1 MRSLEGHGIRLIVK
15 KILVLLL
22 IFLLSFSAER
32 EKSNLKLA
40 QTYFYRGYIE
50 YTQGNY
56 SDAIGEFSKSY
67 LADKEGY
74 YGELSYLYIGI
85 AYAQLSYK
93 KGQKGGIASAIAYLN
108 MYPYYYKKPTY
119 LFLQRE
125 FIGYSYLL
133 LGLYDKAKDIFL
145 SLYRDTLR
153 QDYLLNFLYADALSD
168 GTNRELLNMI
178 DPESLTERRYL
189 YHLVKGFYAFRDGNY
204 KETIKELS
212 DAQSLN
218 RYLEDDPEFLYRYAV
233 SAFMEG
239 DWRKSVFYFEQL
251 DRKDIYKKYGESLDY
266 YLALIYLMNKNY
278 ADAKK
283 RVDKLME
290 LDNVKSALLIS
301 QLWIFQDFLEK
312 YGFKDYSYKKTLK
325 SIAWRYLNST
335 YSIPALLGL
344 YYYSLKEKK
353 VDEKHIFKLKRINLQ
368 EEIVFQDVKV
378 NTKPML
384 EILKELMHKIDPYGK
399 DSNFLVDLYS
409 LNKDNYVSL
418 FGYEKLARA
427 ITYLGNT
434 SMKDVVQGVEEPLRS
449 FLLGQINLLEGSE
462 EGLRMIEGA
471 SKLLEGEDKKEALFI
486 LGIYKKDIR
495 LLESLVKEK
504 LSTRLEPYLEPA
516 LLELGD
522 FYYARRDYNKA
533 KEHYKRYLEIAR
545 ESDLY
550 WLVAYKLAKA
560 GELTKDQE
568 TIKWVV
574 KKAEGRDNIISR
586 VILALWG

>member
-145 SLYRDTLR
+145 SLYKDTLR

-178 DPESLTERRYL
+178 DPRSLTEKRYL

-212 DAQSLN
+212 EAQSLN
-218 RYLEDDPEFLYRYAV
+218 RYIEDDPEFLYRYAV

-239 DWRKSVFYFEQL
+239 DWRKAVFYFEQL
-251 DRKDIYKKYGESLDY
+251 DRKDMYRKYGESLDY

-278 ADAKK
+278 ADAKR

-290 LDNVKSALLIS
+290 LNNVKTALLIS
-301 QLWIFQDFLEK
+301 QLWTFPDFLEK
-312 YGFKDYSYKKTLK
+312 YKFNDYKKTLK
-325 SIAWRYLNST
+325 SIAWRYLNSS
-335 YSIPALLGL
+335 YSIPAILGL
-344 YYYSLKEKK
+344 YYYSLRDKK
-353 VDEKHIFKLKRINLQ
+353 IEEESLFKLKNLDLK
-368 EEIVFQDVKV
+368 EEIVFQDIKV
-378 NTKPML
+378 NTRPML
-384 EILKELMHKIDPYGK
+384 ELLKGLMDKMDPYGK
-399 DSNFLVDLYS
+399 DANFLISLYS
-409 LNKDNYVSL
+409 LNKGNYALL

-434 SMKDVVQGVEEPLRS
+434 SMKDVVQRVEEPLRS
-449 FLLGQINLLEGSE
+449 FLLGQISLLEGSE
-462 EGLRMIEGA
+462 EGLRMIESA

-486 LGIYKKDIR
+486 IGIYKKDIR
-495 LLESLVKEK
+495 LLESLLSEK
-504 LSTRLEPYLEPA
+504 LSPRLEPYLEPS

-533 KEHYKRYLEIAR
+533 KEYYKKYLEIAQ
-545 ESDLY
+545 ESYLY

-568 TIKWVV
+568 TISWVV
-574 KKAEGRDNIISR
+574 KKAEMRDNIISR

>member
-145 SLYRDTLR
+145 SLYKDTLR

-178 DPESLTERRYL
+178 DPRSLTEKRYL

-212 DAQSLN
+212 EAQSLN
-218 RYLEDDPEFLYRYAV
+218 RYIEDDPEFLYRYAV

-239 DWRKSVFYFEQL
+239 DWRKAVFYFEQL
-251 DRKDIYKKYGESLDY
+251 DRKDMYRKYGESLDY

-278 ADAKK
+278 ADAKR

-290 LDNVKSALLIS
+290 LNNVKTALLIS
-301 QLWIFQDFLEK
+301 QLWTFPDFLEK
-312 YGFKDYSYKKTLK
+312 YKFNDYKKTLK
-325 SIAWRYLNST
+325 SIAWRYLNSS
-335 YSIPALLGL
+335 YSIPAILGL
-344 YYYSLKEKK
+344 YYYSLRDKK
-353 VDEKHIFKLKRINLQ
+353 IEEESLFKLKNLDLK
-368 EEIVFQDVKV
+368 EEIVFQDIKV
-378 NTKPML
+378 NTRPML
-384 EILKELMHKIDPYGK
+384 ELLKGLMDKMDPYGK
-399 DSNFLVDLYS
+399 DANFLINLYS
-409 LNKDNYVSL
+409 LNKGNYALL

-434 SMKDVVQGVEEPLRS
+434 SMKDVVQRVEEPLRS
-449 FLLGQINLLEGSE
+449 FLLGQISLLEGSE
-462 EGLRMIEGA
+462 EGLRMIESA

-486 LGIYKKDIR
+486 IGIYKKDIR
-495 LLESLVKEK
+495 LLESLLSEK
-504 LSTRLEPYLEPA
+504 LSPRLEPYLEPS

-533 KEHYKRYLEIAR
+533 KEYYKKYLEIAQ
-545 ESDLY
+545 ESYLY

-568 TIKWVV
+568 TISWVV
-574 KKAEGRDNIISR
+574 KKAEMRDNIISR

>member
-1 MRSLEGHGIRLIVK
+1 MRSLEGRGIKFIVK
-15 KILVLLL
+15 KVFAFLL

-32 EKSNLKLA
+32 ERSSLKLA
-40 QTYFYRGYIE
+40 QTYFHRGYIE

-56 SDAIGEFSKSY
+56 LDAIGEFSKAY
-67 LADKEGY
+67 LADRMGY
-74 YGELSYLYIGI
+74 YGELSYLYIGMS
-85 AYAQLSYK
+85 YAQLSYK
-93 KGQKGGIASAIAYLN
+93 RGQKEGIASAIAYLN

-145 SLYRDTLR
+145 SLYRNTLKL
-153 QDYLLNFLYADALSD
+153 DHLLYFLYADSLSD

-178 DPESLTERRYL
+178 DPESLTEKRYL
-189 YHLVKGFYAFRDGNY
+189 YHLVKGFYAFSDGNY

-212 DAQSLN
+212 EAQSLN

-239 DWRKSVFYFEQL
+239 DWRRSVFYFEQL
-251 DRKDIYKKYGESLDY
+251 DRKDVYRKYGESLDY

-283 RVDKLME
+283 RIDRLMAIS
-290 LDNVKSALLIS
+290 NVKSALLIS
-301 QLWIFQDFLEK
+301 QLWTFPDFLEK
-312 YGFKDYSYKKTLK
+312 YKFKDYKKTLK
-325 SIAWRYLNST
+325 SIAWRYLNSS
-335 YSIPALLGL
+335 YSIPAILGL
-344 YYYSLKEKK
+344 YYYSLKEKR
-353 VDEKHIFKLKRINLQ
+353 VEDENLFRLKRLDLK

-378 NTKPML
+378 NTRPML
-384 EILKELMHKIDPYGK
+384 ELLKGLMDKVDPYGK
-399 DSNFLVDLYS
+399 EANFLIGLYS
-409 LNKDNYVSL
+409 LNRENYALL

-427 ITYLGNT
+427 ITYLGDT
-434 SMKDVVQGVEEPLRS
+434 SMKDLIQRVEDPLRS
-449 FLLGQINLLEGSE
+449 FLLGQMYLLEGSE
-462 EGLRMIEGA
+462 DGLRMIEKA

-486 LGIYKKDIR
+486 VGIYKRDIK
-495 LLESLVKEK
+495 LLESLLSEK
-504 LSTRLEPYLEPA
+504 LSPRLEPYLEPA

-533 KEHYKRYLEIAR
+533 KEYYKRYLEIAQ

-568 TIKWVV
+568 TIRWVV
-574 KKAEGRDNIISR
+574 KRAEGRDNIISR

>member
-1 MRSLEGHGIRLIVK
+1 LRSLEGHGIRLIVK

-145 SLYRDTLR
+145 SLYKDTLR

-178 DPESLTERRYL
+178 DPRSLTEKRYL

-212 DAQSLN
+212 EAQSLN
-218 RYLEDDPEFLYRYAV
+218 RYIEDDPEFLYRYAV

-239 DWRKSVFYFEQL
+239 DWRKAVFYFEQL
-251 DRKDIYKKYGESLDY
+251 DRKDMYRKYGESLDY

-278 ADAKK
+278 ADAKR

-290 LDNVKSALLIS
+290 LNNVKTALLIS
-301 QLWIFQDFLEK
+301 QLWTFPDFLEK
-312 YGFKDYSYKKTLK
+312 YKFNDYKKTLK
-325 SIAWRYLNST
+325 SIAWRYLNSS
-335 YSIPALLGL
+335 YSIPAILGL
-344 YYYSLKEKK
+344 YYYSLRDKK
-353 VDEKHIFKLKRINLQ
+353 IEEESLFKLKNLDLK
-368 EEIVFQDVKV
+368 EEIVFQDIKV
-378 NTKPML
+378 NTRPML
-384 EILKELMHKIDPYGK
+384 ELLKGLMDKMDPYGK
-399 DSNFLVDLYS
+399 DANFLINLYS
-409 LNKDNYVSL
+409 LNKGNYALL

-434 SMKDVVQGVEEPLRS
+434 SMKDVVQRVEEPLRS
-449 FLLGQINLLEGSE
+449 FLLGQISLLEGSE
-462 EGLRMIEGA
+462 EGLRMIESA

-486 LGIYKKDIR
+486 IGIYKKDIR
-495 LLESLVKEK
+495 LLESLLSEK
-504 LSTRLEPYLEPA
+504 LSPRLEPYLEPS

-533 KEHYKRYLEIAR
+533 KEYYKKYLEIAQ
-545 ESDLY
+545 ESYLY

-568 TIKWVV
+568 TISWVV
-574 KKAEGRDNIISR
+574 KKAEMRDNIISR

>member
-56 SDAIGEFSKSY
+56 SDAIGEFSKAY

-145 SLYRDTLR
+145 SLYKDTLR

-178 DPESLTERRYL
+178 DPRSLTEKRYL

-212 DAQSLN
+212 EAQSLN
-218 RYLEDDPEFLYRYAV
+218 RYIEDDPEFLYRYAV

-239 DWRKSVFYFEQL
+239 DWRKAVFYFEQL
-251 DRKDIYKKYGESLDY
+251 DRKDMYRKYGESLDY

-278 ADAKK
+278 ADAKR

-290 LDNVKSALLIS
+290 LNNVKTALLIS
-301 QLWIFQDFLEK
+301 QLWTFPDFLEK
-312 YGFKDYSYKKTLK
+312 YKFNDYKKTLK
-325 SIAWRYLNST
+325 SIAWRYLNSS
-335 YSIPALLGL
+335 YSIPAILGL
-344 YYYSLKEKK
+344 YYYSLRDKK
-353 VDEKHIFKLKRINLQ
+353 IEEESLFKLKNLDLK
-368 EEIVFQDVKV
+368 EEIVFQDIKV
-378 NTKPML
+378 NTRPML
-384 EILKELMHKIDPYGK
+384 ELLKGLMDKMDPYGK
-399 DSNFLVDLYS
+399 DANFLINLYS
-409 LNKDNYVSL
+409 LNKGNYALL

-434 SMKDVVQGVEEPLRS
+434 SMKDVVQRVEEPLRS
-449 FLLGQINLLEGSE
+449 FLLGQISLLEGSE
-462 EGLRMIEGA
+462 EGLRMIESA

-486 LGIYKKDIR
+486 IGIYKKDIR
-495 LLESLVKEK
+495 LLESLLSEK
-504 LSTRLEPYLEPA
+504 LSPRLEPYLEPS

-533 KEHYKRYLEIAR
+533 KEYYKKYLEIAQ
-545 ESDLY
+545 ESYLY

-568 TIKWVV
+568 TISWVV
-574 KKAEGRDNIISR
+574 KKAEMRDNIISR

>member
-1 MRSLEGHGIRLIVK
+1 LRSLEGHGIRLIVK

-145 SLYRDTLR
+145 SLYKDTLR

-178 DPESLTERRYL
+178 DPRSLTEKRYL

-212 DAQSLN
+212 EAQSLN
-218 RYLEDDPEFLYRYAV
+218 RYIEDDPEFLYRYAV

-239 DWRKSVFYFEQL
+239 DWRKAVFYFEQL
-251 DRKDIYKKYGESLDY
+251 DRKDMYRKYGESLDY

-278 ADAKK
+278 ADAKR

-290 LDNVKSALLIS
+290 LNNVKTAHLIS
-301 QLWIFQDFLEK
+301 QLWTFPDFLEK
-312 YGFKDYSYKKTLK
+312 YKFNDYKKTLK
-325 SIAWRYLNST
+325 SIAWRYLNSS
-335 YSIPALLGL
+335 YSIPAILGL
-344 YYYSLKEKK
+344 YYYSLRDKK
-353 VDEKHIFKLKRINLQ
+353 IEEESLFKLKNLDLK
-368 EEIVFQDVKV
+368 EEIVFQDIKV
-378 NTKPML
+378 NTRPML
-384 EILKELMHKIDPYGK
+384 ELLKGLMDKMDPYGK
-399 DSNFLVDLYS
+399 DANFLINLYS
-409 LNKDNYVSL
+409 LNKGNYALL

-434 SMKDVVQGVEEPLRS
+434 SMKDVVQRVEEPLRS
-449 FLLGQINLLEGSE
+449 FLLGQISLLEGSE
-462 EGLRMIEGA
+462 EGLRMIESA

-486 LGIYKKDIR
+486 IGIYKKDIR
-495 LLESLVKEK
+495 LLESLLSEK
-504 LSTRLEPYLEPA
+504 LSPRLEPYLEPS

-533 KEHYKRYLEIAR
+533 KEYYKKYLEIAQ
-545 ESDLY
+545 ESYLY

-568 TIKWVV
+568 TISWVV
-574 KKAEGRDNIISR
+574 KKAEMRDNIISR

>member
-145 SLYRDTLR
+145 SLYKDTLR

-178 DPESLTERRYL
+178 DPRSLTEKRYL

-212 DAQSLN
+212 EAQSLN
-218 RYLEDDPEFLYRYAV
+218 RYIEDDPEFLYRYAV

-239 DWRKSVFYFEQL
+239 DWRKAVFYFEQL
-251 DRKDIYKKYGESLDY
+251 DRKDMYRKYGESLDY

-278 ADAKK
+278 ADAKR

-290 LDNVKSALLIS
+290 LNNVKTALLIS
-301 QLWIFQDFLEK
+301 QLWTFPDFLEK
-312 YGFKDYSYKKTLK
+312 YKFNDYKKTLK
-325 SIAWRYLNST
+325 SIAWRYLNSS
-335 YSIPALLGL
+335 YSIPAILGL
-344 YYYSLKEKK
+344 YYYSLRDKK
-353 VDEKHIFKLKRINLQ
+353 IEEESLFKLKNLDLK
-368 EEIVFQDVKV
+368 EEIVFQDIKV
-378 NTKPML
+378 NTRPML
-384 EILKELMHKIDPYGK
+384 ELLKGLMDKMDPYGK
-399 DSNFLVDLYS
+399 DANFLINLYS
-409 LNKDNYVSL
+409 LNKGNYALL

-434 SMKDVVQGVEEPLRS
+434 SMKDVVQRVEEPLRS
-449 FLLGQINLLEGSE
+449 FLLGQISLLEGSE
-462 EGLRMIEGA
+462 EGLRMIESA

-486 LGIYKKDIR
+486 IGIYKKDIR
-495 LLESLVKEK
+495 LLESLLSEK
-504 LSTRLEPYLEPA
+504 LSPRLEPYLEPS

-533 KEHYKRYLEIAR
+533 KEYYKKYLEIAQ
-545 ESDLY
+545 ESYLY

>member
-1 MRSLEGHGIRLIVK
+1 
-15 KILVLLL
+15 
-22 IFLLSFSAER
+22 
-32 EKSNLKLA
+32 
-40 QTYFYRGYIE
+40 
-50 YTQGNY
+50 
-56 SDAIGEFSKSY
+56 
-67 LADKEGY
+67 
-74 YGELSYLYIGI
+74 
-85 AYAQLSYK
+85 
-93 KGQKGGIASAIAYLN
+93 
-108 MYPYYYKKPTY
+108 
-119 LFLQRE
+119 
-125 FIGYSYLL
+125 
-133 LGLYDKAKDIFL
+133 
-145 SLYRDTLR
+145 
-153 QDYLLNFLYADALSD
+153 
-168 GTNRELLNMI
+168 
-178 DPESLTERRYL
+178 
-189 YHLVKGFYAFRDGNY
+189 
-204 KETIKELS
+204 
-212 DAQSLN
+212 
-218 RYLEDDPEFLYRYAV
+218 
-233 SAFMEG
+233 
-239 DWRKSVFYFEQL
+239 
-251 DRKDIYKKYGESLDY
+251 
-266 YLALIYLMNKNY
+266 
-278 ADAKK
+278 
-283 RVDKLME
+283 
-290 LDNVKSALLIS
+290 
-301 QLWIFQDFLEK
+301 LWIFQDFLEK

-418 FGYEKLARA
+418 YGYEKLARA

-522 FYYARRDYNKA
+522 FYYARMDYNKA

-574 KKAEGRDNIISR
+574 KKA
-586 VILALWG
+586 

>member
-1 MRSLEGHGIRLIVK
+1 MRSLEGHGIGLIVK
-15 KILVLLL
+15 KVFVLLL
-22 IFLLSFSAER
+22 AFLLSFSAEK
-32 EKSNLKLA
+32 EKSNLRLA
-40 QTYFYRGYIE
+40 QTYFYKGYIE

-56 SDAIGEFSKSY
+56 SDAIGEFSKAY

-74 YGELSYLYIGI
+74 YGELSYLYIGMS
-85 AYAQLSYK
+85 YAQLSYK
-93 KGQKGGIASAIAYLN
+93 RGQKEGIASAIAFMN

-278 ADAKK
+278 ADAKR

-290 LDNVKSALLIS
+290 LNNVKTALLIS
-301 QLWIFQDFLEK
+301 QLWTFPDFLEK
-312 YGFKDYSYKKTLK
+312 YKFNDYKKTLK
-325 SIAWRYLNST
+325 SIAWRYLNSS
-335 YSIPALLGL
+335 YSIPAILGL
-344 YYYSLKEKK
+344 YYYSLRDKK
-353 VDEKHIFKLKRINLQ
+353 IEEESLFKLKNLDLK
-368 EEIVFQDVKV
+368 EEIVFQDIKV
-378 NTKPML
+378 NTRPML
-384 EILKELMHKIDPYGK
+384 ELLKGLMDKMDPYGK
-399 DSNFLVDLYS
+399 DANFLINLYS
-409 LNKDNYVSL
+409 LNKGNYALL

-434 SMKDVVQGVEEPLRS
+434 SMKDVVQRVEEPLRS

-522 FYYARRDYNKA
+522 FYYARMDYNKA